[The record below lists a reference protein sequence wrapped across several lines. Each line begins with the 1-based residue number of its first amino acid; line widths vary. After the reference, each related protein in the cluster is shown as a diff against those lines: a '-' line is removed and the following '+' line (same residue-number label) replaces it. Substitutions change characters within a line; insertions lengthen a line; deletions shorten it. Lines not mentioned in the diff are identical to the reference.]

1 MEDATKCADSNCH
14 RQNTDDSRKNSQ
26 IKPAGLKQQSLYD
39 KSDRP
44 VPDNNPFFTERSNPL
59 SSKGN

>member
-14 RQNTDDSRKNSQ
+14 RNERGGKKREASPSPD
-26 IKPAGLKQQSLYD
+26 AVKQQSMYSKAD
-39 KSDRP
+39 KP
-44 VPDNNPFFTERSNPL
+44 VPDNSPFFKERSNPL